1 MLAFHIKDDAASGG
15 NQYFASLWTVYN
27 KLMGDN
33 PDVLATLAE
42 DWEWPG
48 RRVGFTPFVPSP

>member
-1 MLAFHIKDDAASGG
+1 
-15 NQYFASLWTVYN
+15 
-27 KLMGDN
+27 MGDN